1 VAENGTRRVVD
12 AGRLWS
18 GGLLA
23 GVVAAGIAVVGL
35 LIVRGILDIPVLVS
49 RNGNL
54 VEASTWWYAGAAFL
68 AAVAATA
75 LLHLLLAVAPQ
86 PFRFFGWIFGLAVA
100 IAALIPFT
108 TGAELRSKVSVA
120 LINLVIGLCI
130 GSIVSSVGRSA
141 SRVVDMRTSG
151 PPPSQPWTPRETPG
165 QW

>member
-1 VAENGTRRVVD
+1 MAENGTRRVVD

-23 GVVAAGIAVVGL
+23 GVVAAGVAVVGL

-49 RNGNL
+49 KDGDL

-75 LLHLLLAVAPQ
+75 LLHLLLVAAPQ
-86 PFRFFGWIFGLAVA
+86 PFRFFGWIVGLAVT
-100 IAALIPFT
+100 IAVLTPLT

-120 LINLVIGLCI
+120 LINLVIGICI
-130 GSIVSSVGRSA
+130 SSIVASVGRSA
-141 SRVVDMRTSG
+141 SRVVDVRAPG
-151 PPPSQPWTPRETPG
+151 PPPSQPWTPRESPQ